1 MAKLIIIVHYGGG
14 GGTQGLTLGPFY
26 KPSMPDFPNL
36 SYFSTSEIPT
46 LLIDLG
52 SVSRK
57 SR

>member
-1 MAKLIIIVHYGGG
+1 MAKLIIIVHYGG